1 MSNLKLAKFIVNDFE
16 LYYSLVSNEKVMAM
30 ITEKAI
36 PLEVAR
42 ERFNKMIKQKAL
54 FDKYGSFK
62 VFNNATNEFLSS
74 GNLTINKDNDNEAEI
89 GYMLL
94 PKYWGKGFGSE
105 IANALVEKA
114 KEDGLKK
121 LTAII
126 DPNNVASRK
135 ILISLGFHSLK
146 VCEIDGL
153 PGEILYKDL

>member
-1 MSNLKLAKFIVNDFE
+1 MVNLELSKFTVNDFE
-16 LYYSLVSNEKVMAM
+16 LYYLLVSDQKVMAM

-42 ERFNKMIKQKAL
+42 ERFNKIIKQNTL

-62 VFNNATNEFLSS
+62 VYNNVTNEFLGS
-74 GNLTINKDNDNEAEI
+74 GNLTINKANNDEAEI

-94 PKYWGKGFGSE
+94 SKYWGKGFGSE

-146 VCEIDGL
+146 VCKIDGL

>member
-1 MSNLKLAKFIVNDFE
+1 MMNVKLAKYTENDFE
-16 LYYSLVSNEKVMAM
+16 LYYSLVSNKKVMSM
-30 ITEKAI
+30 ITEYAI
-36 PLEVAR
+36 SIETAR
-42 ERFNKMIKQKAL
+42 KNFEKILKRNARFEK
-54 FDKYGSFK
+54 FGSFK
-62 VFNNATNEFLSS
+62 IYHDITNEFLGS
-74 GNLTINKDNDNEAEI
+74 GNLTINKDNNNEAEI

-105 IANALVEKA
+105 IASALVKMA
-114 KEDGLKK
+114 TDGGLIK

-153 PGEILYKDL
+153 PGEILYKKI

>member
-1 MSNLKLAKFIVNDFE
+1 
-16 LYYSLVSNEKVMAM
+16 
-30 ITEKAI
+30 
-36 PLEVAR
+36 
-42 ERFNKMIKQKAL
+42 
-54 FDKYGSFK
+54 
-62 VFNNATNEFLSS
+62 
-74 GNLTINKDNDNEAEI
+74 
-89 GYMLL
+89 MLL

>member
-1 MSNLKLAKFIVNDFE
+1 MTDLKLAKFTVNDFE

-30 ITEKAI
+30 ITENAI

-42 ERFNKMIKQKAL
+42 EKFNKMIKRNAL
-54 FDKYGSFK
+54 FAKYGSFK
-62 VFNNATNEFLSS
+62 VYSNTTNEFLGS
-74 GNLTINKDNDNEAEI
+74 GNLTINKNNDNEAEI

-94 PKYWGKGFGSE
+94 PKYWGKGFGSQ
-105 IANALVEKA
+105 IANTLVERA
-114 KEDGLKK
+114 MDGGLKK

-153 PGEILYKDL
+153 PGEIFYKNL

>member
-1 MSNLKLAKFIVNDFE
+1 MTNLKFTKFTVNDFE

-42 ERFNKMIKQKAL
+42 DKFNKVVKRNEL

-62 VFNNATNEFLSS
+62 VYNNATNEFLGS
-74 GNLTINKDNDNEAEI
+74 GNITVNKDNDNKAEI

-94 PKYWGKGFGSE
+94 PKYWGKGFGSQ
-105 IANALVEKA
+105 IANTLVKRA
-114 KEDGLKK
+114 MDGGLKK

-126 DPNNVASRK
+126 DPNNVASKK
-135 ILISLGFHSLK
+135 ILMSLGFKSLK